1 MNYFSSDLHL
11 NKNSKI
17 DLDNRPFKNSQKF
30 DNYIIKLWNKT
41 TTKDDVIYLI
51 GDFLDYH
58 NDSSSFWQ
66 KSLLLVKKLKAK
78 VVLIIGN
85 NEERVIKNHFNDN
98 FESFRKYCIEIG
110 FMEVYKNHIINIL
123 DREFYL
129 VHKYKEIN
137 KNYLNLFGHSHRA
150 IGLYTPYGFN
160 VGCDLNHFRLYS
172 ENDIAHLL
180 YMKNEYW
187 DKDANIN
194 KLLND
199 K

>member
-1 MNYFSSDLHL
+1 M
-11 NKNSKI
+11 
-17 DLDNRPFKNSQKF
+17 
-30 DNYIIKLWNKT
+30 
-41 TTKDDVIYLI
+41 
-51 GDFLDYH
+51 
-58 NDSSSFWQ
+58 
-66 KSLLLVKKLKAK
+66 
-78 VVLIIGN
+78 
-85 NEERVIKNHFNDN
+85 
-98 FESFRKYCIEIG
+98 
-110 FMEVYKNHIINIL
+110 
-123 DREFYL
+123 
-129 VHKYKEIN
+129 
-137 KNYLNLFGHSHRA
+137 NLFGHSHRA